1 MKIIEFK
8 RIPFEREKE
17 YFDDGFASWKLK
29 WKGKTWFVN
38 AIYSLEAQ
46 EKNANTKDFSNG
58 IKALEL
64 TDSKYKVF
72 RKFPIAKNATVVNTT
87 MVEDYLVKY
96 W

>member
-1 MKIIEFK
+1 MRIIEFK

-17 YFDDGFASWKLK
+17 YFDDGFASWKLI
-29 WKGKTWFVN
+29 WNGKTWFVN

-46 EKNANTKDFSNG
+46 EKNSNTKDFSNG

-64 TDSKYKVF
+64 TDSKYKVLK
-72 RKFPIAKNATVVNTT
+72 KFPITKKDTVINTAII
-87 MVEDYLVKY
+87 EDYLIRY